1 MSGRRYP
8 EAGFYCEAERL
19 CVLHVNTEAIYTYQ
33 CPIKNFEVIDPLYLG
48 DCQPELPSYCSCPP
62 GQEHRTSV
70 QCRKIH
76 SYDIQQQQQQQQ
88 QDSIYKAPFTSG
100 GRPEALHSWVRTRAL
115 GGKWSGG
122 GEGREGPR
130 AGGKMVRV
138 RGGKGGSEEGG
149 KWSRHQS
156 LTKDLICSICLHL
169 FTNPVTLD
177 CGHNFCRSCISQ
189 RWENKESKACPE
201 CSTVFANICM
211 RGNWTLARLSVKARR
226 LSAALEE
233 TERRHCE
240 EHQEELELF
249 CETDKKLMS
258 NSQGHFSRGYPGI
271 KVLVTPAALTLDP
284 DTAHP
289 SLIVSEDLTSVR
301 DGDEWQPVPDTP
313 KRFTISLIVLGS
325 EGFTSGRH
333 YWEVQVGNKTAWT
346 VGVTRESVNRKQP
359 ITWSTE
365 GGVWGVWLMDG
376 VYEALT
382 SPPTRLPLTVR
393 PGKIGVYLDYEGGQV
408 SFYNADNMSHLH
420 TFTQIFTEK
429 LYPLFGPCND
439 YDGKNSA
446 QLRICRL

>member
-1 MSGRRYP
+1 RASG
-8 EAGFYCEAERL
+8 
-19 CVLHVNTEAIYTYQ
+19 
-33 CPIKNFEVIDPLYLG
+33 
-48 DCQPELPSYCSCPP
+48 
-62 GQEHRTSV
+62 
-70 QCRKIH
+70 
-76 SYDIQQQQQQQQ
+76 
-88 QDSIYKAPFTSG
+88 
-100 GRPEALHSWVRTRAL
+100 
-115 GGKWSGG
+115 
-122 GEGREGPR
+122 
-130 AGGKMVRV
+130 
-138 RGGKGGSEEGG
+138 
-149 KWSRHQS
+149 HQS

-249 CETDKKLMS
+249 CETDKKLMCLVCRDAREHRHHS
-258 NSQGHFSRGYPGI
+258 FIPIQEAVQMYKVKGHQTKQASSLANNVTAEFAKMHQSLTDREQRVIRELRKREEEILQRMKKNLRQIQDNLASVQKKLSEWEVTSVSLHFMLFFS
-271 KVLVTPAALTLDP
+271 LSLSAPAALTLDP

>member
-1 MSGRRYP
+1 
-8 EAGFYCEAERL
+8 
-19 CVLHVNTEAIYTYQ
+19 
-33 CPIKNFEVIDPLYLG
+33 
-48 DCQPELPSYCSCPP
+48 
-62 GQEHRTSV
+62 
-70 QCRKIH
+70 
-76 SYDIQQQQQQQQ
+76 
-88 QDSIYKAPFTSG
+88 
-100 GRPEALHSWVRTRAL
+100 
-115 GGKWSGG
+115 
-122 GEGREGPR
+122 
-130 AGGKMVRV
+130 
-138 RGGKGGSEEGG
+138 GSEGV
-149 KWSRHQS
+149 SR
-156 LTKDLICSICLHL
+156 DLICSICLHL

-249 CETDKKLMS
+249 CETDKKLMCLVCRDAREHRHHRCQWS
-258 NSQGHFSRGYPGI
+258 LARNGEKGVRSVVQVEVALGKPVTSVSLHFMLFFS
-271 KVLVTPAALTLDP
+271 LSLSAPAALTLDP

>member
-1 MSGRRYP
+1 M
-8 EAGFYCEAERL
+8 A
-19 CVLHVNTEAIYTYQ
+19 
-33 CPIKNFEVIDPLYLG
+33 
-48 DCQPELPSYCSCPP
+48 
-62 GQEHRTSV
+62 
-70 QCRKIH
+70 
-76 SYDIQQQQQQQQ
+76 
-88 QDSIYKAPFTSG
+88 
-100 GRPEALHSWVRTRAL
+100 
-115 GGKWSGG
+115 
-122 GEGREGPR
+122 
-130 AGGKMVRV
+130 
-138 RGGKGGSEEGG
+138 
-149 KWSRHQS
+149 SRHQS

-249 CETDKKLMS
+249 CETDKKLMCLVCRDAREHRHHS
-258 NSQGHFSRGYPGI
+258 FIPIQEAVQISLANNVTAEFAKMHQSLTDREQRVIRELRKREEEILQRMKKNLRQIQDNLASVQKKLSELQNQMEKDALTFLWEVTSVSLHFMLFFS
-271 KVLVTPAALTLDP
+271 LSLSAPAALTLDP

-446 QLRICRL
+446 QLRICRFIINWLFAQVNVAHHMPHRNQHNYTLVRYRVWLV

>member
-1 MSGRRYP
+1 YFPG
-8 EAGFYCEAERL
+8 L
-19 CVLHVNTEAIYTYQ
+19 
-33 CPIKNFEVIDPLYLG
+33 
-48 DCQPELPSYCSCPP
+48 SYV
-62 GQEHRTSV
+62 TM
-70 QCRKIH
+70 
-76 SYDIQQQQQQQQ
+76 
-88 QDSIYKAPFTSG
+88 A
-100 GRPEALHSWVRTRAL
+100 
-115 GGKWSGG
+115 
-122 GEGREGPR
+122 
-130 AGGKMVRV
+130 
-138 RGGKGGSEEGG
+138 
-149 KWSRHQS
+149 SRHQS

-249 CETDKKLMS
+249 CETDKKLMCLVCRDAREHRHHS
-258 NSQGHFSRGYPGI
+258 FIPIQEAVQMYKVKGHQTKEKISQVKKQASSLANNVTAEFAKMHQSLTDREQRVIRELRKREEEILQRMKKNLRQIQDNLASVQKKLSDSVKVTHSLEKKVKDFKLSLSEGDLPVGMCKGLVQYTAWREVLDIISPG
-271 KVLVTPAALTLDP
+271 KSPAALTLDP

>member
-1 MSGRRYP
+1 M
-8 EAGFYCEAERL
+8 A
-19 CVLHVNTEAIYTYQ
+19 
-33 CPIKNFEVIDPLYLG
+33 
-48 DCQPELPSYCSCPP
+48 
-62 GQEHRTSV
+62 
-70 QCRKIH
+70 
-76 SYDIQQQQQQQQ
+76 
-88 QDSIYKAPFTSG
+88 
-100 GRPEALHSWVRTRAL
+100 
-115 GGKWSGG
+115 
-122 GEGREGPR
+122 
-130 AGGKMVRV
+130 
-138 RGGKGGSEEGG
+138 
-149 KWSRHQS
+149 SRHQS

-249 CETDKKLMS
+249 CETDKKLMCLVCRDAREHRHHS
-258 NSQGHFSRGYPGI
+258 FIPIQEAVQMYKSQVRRSGFKSRQEETSLANNVTAEFAKMHQSLTDREQRVIRELRKREEEILQRMKKNLRQIQDNLASVQKKLSDVSYFRISDEDFKLSLSEGDLPVGMCKGLVQYTAWRE
-271 KVLVTPAALTLDP
+271 VLDIITPAALTLDP